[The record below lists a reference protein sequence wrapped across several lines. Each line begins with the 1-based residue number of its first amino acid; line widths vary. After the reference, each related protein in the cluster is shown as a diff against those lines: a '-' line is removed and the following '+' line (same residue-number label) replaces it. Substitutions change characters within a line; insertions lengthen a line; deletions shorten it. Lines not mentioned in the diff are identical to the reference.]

1 MPSPF
6 PGMNPFL
13 EQNDTWEDFHHEF
26 LTRARAQLEAQ
37 VGPSY
42 YVKVEVR
49 LYIHELSTDERRYFG
64 RADSAVT
71 ASMERN
77 RMERDS
83 AAAVAEIEAPLT
95 LTMPEMELARDSWLE
110 VRDRRDR
117 RVVTAIELLS
127 PGNKD
132 RAEHREAY
140 LAKRNEILA
149 SQTHLVEIDLL
160 RGGERPSVPMLPTC
174 DYYAL
179 VSRCEHRPF
188 MRFWPISIRQRLP
201 VVAVPLAGADPNAR
215 LDLQLALDEAYDAA
229 RYDKYIYDEEP
240 MPPLSDSD
248 AEWARRFTP

>member
-6 PGMNPFL
+6 PGMNPYL

-37 VGPSY
+37 VGPAY
-42 YVKVEVR
+42 FVKVEVR
-49 LYIHELSTDERRYFG
+49 LYIHELSDDERRYFG

-71 ASMERN
+71 TNMD
-77 RMERDS
+77 RDRG
-83 AAAVAEIEAPLT
+83 AAVAEIESPVT
-95 LTMPEMELARDSWLE
+95 LTMPLVELARDSWLE

-117 RVVTAIELLS
+117 RVITAIELLS

-132 RAEHREAY
+132 RTEHREAY

-160 RGGERPSVPMLPTC
+160 RGGERPSIPMLPPC

-179 VSRCEHRPF
+179 VSRCEHRPS
-188 MRFWPISIRQRLP
+188 MRFWPIGLRKRLP
-201 VVAVPLAGADPNAR
+201 VIAVPLAGPDPNAL
-215 LDLQLALDEAYDAA
+215 LDLQLALDQAYDAA
-229 RYDKYIYDEEP
+229 RYDKYIYTEQP
-240 MPPLSDSD
+240 RPPLSDAD
-248 AEWARRFTP
+248 RAWARQFVPE